1 METPSLFGLI
11 NGWKMKSMVMAF
23 VLHGLKTAPFNV
35 NLRSREL
42 IDFQSRR
49 WNLQAMEKVFVPSDI
64 QTMLKNQP
72 VVSKEDFWVW
82 KFNKSGAYS
91 VKSGYWLAAQD
102 KSKELQRVMETLPL
116 INVLKAKSWKVQTAP
131 KN

>member
-1 METPSLFGLI
+1 
-11 NGWKMKSMVMAF
+11 MKRMVMAF
-23 VLHGLKTAPFNV
+23 VLHGLKTVPFNV

-82 KFNKSGAYS
+82 KFNKSG
-91 VKSGYWLAAQD
+91 YWLAAQD
-102 KSKELQRVMETLPL
+102 KSKELQRVMETLPS